1 MVGVIGRGGLVAV
14 LLALGCGGAGNA
26 ERAAVEALIIEI
38 EAAHAATEATHVG
51 LAALDVA
58 EAEAQVLRVEASS
71 MPAGR
76 FRDEALANVRA
87 RVERTHEAGE
97 TRVAELA
104 AEHARLVLSLRE
116 ALAAGTWDVEFPA
129 AAAAD
134 LTPEGI
140 AASERTAALLAAR
153 ERAQ

>member
-14 LLALGCGGAGNA
+14 LLALGCGGAGDA
-26 ERAAVEALIIEI
+26 ERAVVEALIVEI
-38 EAAHAATEATHVG
+38 EAATEATHAG

-87 RVERTHEAGE
+87 RVERTREAGE
-97 TRVAELA
+97 TRVTELA
-104 AEHARLVLSLRE
+104 AGHARLVLSRRE
-116 ALAAGTWDVEFPA
+116 ALAAGTWDVGFPA

-140 AASERTAALLAAR
+140 AASERTAARLAAR